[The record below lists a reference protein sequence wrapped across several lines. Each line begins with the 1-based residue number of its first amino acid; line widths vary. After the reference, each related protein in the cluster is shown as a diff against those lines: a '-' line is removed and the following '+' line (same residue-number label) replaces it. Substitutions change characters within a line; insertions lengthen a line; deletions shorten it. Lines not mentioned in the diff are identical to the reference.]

1 MAEVRIRRLTKVT
14 VGASPHII
22 VLDAIPTPE
31 VIQWSLI
38 VARCLTSKADAI
50 ELLLLRGRTEFLLSS
65 CPPVNKLNCVALC
78 NPVYATGDYRIAA
91 RFTDLGVGDIM
102 ELYAYGLVQRD
113 FPID

>member
-1 MAEVRIRRLTKVT
+1 MSEVTIRRLTKVT

-31 VIQWSLI
+31 IIRWTLVT
-38 VARCLTSKADAI
+38 ARCLTSKADAI
-50 ELLLLRGRTEFLLSS
+50 ELLLLRGRTEFLLATET
-65 CPPVNKLNCVALC
+65 PPVKLDCVSLSGS
-78 NPVYATGDYRIAA
+78 VYATGDYRIAA
-91 RFTDLGVGDIM
+91 RFTDLGVGDTM